1 MKKKQHDGDFLT
13 CLRKTMRIMRIIL
26 FLISISTS
34 MAFSSSSY
42 SQSTKLT
49 LDMKTATVKEVLK
62 AIENQS
68 EFLFFY
74 QEKHVDLNQQVTLHA
89 TDQDVET
96 ILDQLFAGT
105 NNIYVINDRQIVI
118 GIAPRKEL
126 EKQMPS
132 IKGNVKPVI
141 DQPQQKEITGKVTD
155 TDGIPLPGVAVI
167 VKGTT
172 IGTVTNNDG
181 NFQLSIHADAQVL
194 EFSFVGMKR
203 QEVSATGRTL
213 FEVVLEEETFG
224 VDEVVVVGY
233 GTQKKSDITGSVSS
247 LNKNRLEMV
256 PNINIA
262 QAIQGSVPGI
272 MIQQSSAGAAP
283 SEVIMIRGRNS
294 ILADNTPLII
304 VDGIPY
310 GGQIRDIS
318 PNDVESIEI
327 LKDASAAAIY
337 GSRGSNGV
345 ILITTKNG
353 ALGKSVLSYD
363 GYYSIQQY
371 SDIPTIM
378 TGDEFY
384 KFKQERFPGQISMSE
399 QSIYDSGNWVNWLD
413 LGLQKGSSQ
422 QHNISVSGGFGDT
435 KYFIAGSF
443 LDVEGLALNN
453 LYQRITTRV
462 NVDTKIANI
471 LTIGTRTQFSM
482 DDRSGAGPCMSGL
495 LWTNPLTTPYD
506 EDGNLTI
513 YPWPED
519 LTVSNPLQGLLYD
532 DIDKSYQVISNNFAV
547 LDIPYIEGLSYRI
560 NTGLRFRFTDS
571 NTYRGSNTASGLSN
585 RSSTDIGRSISSNTV
600 IENILSYNRAF
611 GNHNLFATA
620 LYSYEGNNSSSN
632 TLYASGFPHDFL
644 TYYSAAQAD
653 LIRPE
658 FSLNDTKLISQ
669 MLRLNYSFASR
680 YLVTLTGR
688 RDGFSG
694 FGAER
699 KWGLFPSVALGWNLA
714 QDELLSLSDFFNVLK
729 LRASWGLNGNQA
741 VGAYESISRLSSED
755 MVDGKTTVAG
765 YKPSRLGQDEL
776 GWESSQTLNIGLD
789 FGILKNRVSGELNF
803 YKTNTSDLLL
813 ARTISPVHG
822 INSITQNI
830 GKTEN
835 RGIEGLITTKN
846 IESSNFQWTTSAN
859 FAFVKNEIKSLYG
872 IFDENGNEVD
882 DVVNAWFIGKPIR
895 VIYDYVWEG
904 TWQLDEAAEAA
915 KWGSQPGF
923 VKLKDGIKD
932 GKLTAED
939 KEIIGQ
945 QDPNF
950 LWGMT
955 NSFSY
960 KQFKLEVF
968 IHGVHGVTKST
979 FPLNT
984 DLETFSVIRRNTT
997 KKDWWT
1003 PDNPTND
1010 FVMNHLQ
1017 AEYMAGIRGY
1027 KYESADFIRLK
1038 DVSLSYDVPESLIE
1052 KIGLSRV
1059 RLYATG
1065 RNLFTK
1071 TKWRGFDPELSNVE
1085 TIPLQKEYVFGLNIG
1100 F

>member
-1 MKKKQHDGDFLT
+1 MKKKLT
-13 CLRKTMRIMRIIL
+13 EALSRRRGINLILRKMKLTIL
-26 FLISISTS
+26 FSFLLFMTS
-34 MAFSSSSY
+34 WGTSL
-42 SQSTKLT
+42 SQTTKLS
-49 LDMKTATVKEVLK
+49 LQLK
-62 AIENQS
+62 NEPVQKLIQQIEDQTDFY
-68 EFLFFY
+68 FLY
-74 QEKHVDLNQQVTLHA
+74 QDDVFHKKQKVTIQTNEA
-89 TDQDVET
+89 SVES
-96 ILDQLFAGT
+96 ILRQMAEQASV
-105 NNIYVINDRQIVI
+105 NYQIIDRQIV
-118 GIAPRKEL
+118 L
-126 EKQMPS
+126 MPLGVTALPS
-132 IKGNVKPVI
+132 VIKGQAVS
-141 DQPQQKEITGKVTD
+141 QQQKTTITGKVTD
-155 TDGIPLPGVAVI
+155 SSGASLPGVSVVI
-167 VKGTT
+167 KGTT
-172 IGTVTNNDG
+172 TGVISDSNG
-181 NFQLSIHADAQVL
+181 NFTLQIPVDTKTLQ
-194 EFSFVGMKR
+194 FSFVGMKML
-203 QEVSATGRTL
+203 EEPISGRTT
-213 FEVVLEEETFG
+213 VNIVMEEETVG

-247 LNKNRLEMV
+247 LNKSRLEMV

-272 MIQQSSAGAAP
+272 MVQQSSAGAAP

-363 GYYSIQQY
+363 GYYSIQKY
-371 SDIPTIM
+371 SDLPEILA
-378 TGDEFY
+378 GDEFY
-384 KFKQERFPGQISMSE
+384 KFKQERFPGQISLSE
-399 QSIYDSGNWVNWLD
+399 QAIYDSGNWVNWLD

-422 QHNISVSGGFGDT
+422 QHNLSVSGGFGDT

-443 LDVEGLALNN
+443 LDVQGLALND
-453 LYQRITTRV
+453 LYQRITSRV
-462 NVDTKIANI
+462 NVDTKIANF

-482 DDRSGAGPCMSGL
+482 DDRSGAGPSMGGL
-495 LWTNPLTTPYD
+495 LWTNPLSTPYD
-506 EDGNLTI
+506 ENGNLAI

-519 LTVSNPLQGLLYD
+519 LTVSNPLQGTLYN
-532 DIDKSYQVISNNFAV
+532 DIDKSYQVVSNNFAV
-547 LDIPYIEGLSYRI
+547 LDIPYIKGLSYRI
-560 NTGLRFRFTDS
+560 NTGLRFRFTDAS
-571 NTYRGSNTASGLSN
+571 TYRGRNTASGLSN

-600 IENILSYNRAF
+600 IENILSYNRTF
-611 GNHNLFATA
+611 GNHNIFATA

-632 TLYASGFPHDFL
+632 TLFASGFPHDFL
-644 TYYSAAQAD
+644 TYFSAAQAD

-658 FSLNDTKLISQ
+658 FSYNDTKLISQ

-680 YLVTLTGR
+680 YLITITGR

-714 QDELLSLSDFFNVLK
+714 QDELLSLSDYFNVLK
-729 LRASWGLNGNQA
+729 LRASWGVNGNQA
-741 VGAYESISRLSSED
+741 VGAYESISRLNSED

-776 GWESSQTLNIGLD
+776 GWESSQTLNIGID
-789 FGILKNRVSGELNF
+789 FGISKNRLSGELNF

-835 RGIEGLITTKN
+835 MGIEGLITTKN
-846 IESSNFQWTTSAN
+846 IDSPNFQWTTSAN

-872 IFDENGNEVD
+872 ILDENGNEVD
-882 DVVNAWFIGKPIR
+882 DIVNAWFIGQPIR

-904 TWQLDEAAEAA
+904 TWQLDEAEEAA
-915 KWGSQPGF
+915 KWGTQPGF
-923 VKLKDGIKD
+923 VKLKDSKKD

-968 IHGVHGVTKST
+968 IHGVHGVTKNT

-1027 KYESADFIRLK
+1027 KYDPASFIRLK
-1038 DVSLSYDVPESLIE
+1038 DVSLSYDIQGTLIE
-1052 KIGLSRV
+1052 KVGLSRV
-1059 RLYATG
+1059 RLYMTG
-1065 RNLFTK
+1065 RNLFTH

-1085 TIPLQKEYVFGLNIG
+1085 TVPLQKEYVLGLNIG